1 MKKERGRVE
10 VRSGD
15 GKLFV
20 KKGSPQSLQYVR
32 LIELSQ
38 RKFTKSVYH
47 LWIIRHIII
56 YTWIYATCSCK
67 KIKVKLVDIGFTNCY
82 HYA

>member
-10 VRSGD
+10 VRRGD

-20 KKGSPQSLQYVR
+20 QKGSPQSLQYVK

-38 RKFTKSVYH
+38 
-47 LWIIRHIII
+47 
-56 YTWIYATCSCK
+56 
-67 KIKVKLVDIGFTNCY
+67 
-82 HYA
+82 